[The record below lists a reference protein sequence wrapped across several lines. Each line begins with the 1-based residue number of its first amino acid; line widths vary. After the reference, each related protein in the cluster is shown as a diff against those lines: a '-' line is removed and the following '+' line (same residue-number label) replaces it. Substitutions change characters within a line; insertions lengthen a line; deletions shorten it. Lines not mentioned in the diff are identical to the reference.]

1 MLSFAQEIPS
11 MKGKKMSEVISYFDS
26 HSMMYSQEK
35 NVKKNEL
42 IMRALVAQ
50 SFSKDSTKEIN
61 KLLMLKFNSE
71 EVCYYSNHVFESNK
85 IIRMKNAP
93 AVPTSENLLVQ
104 AGSKGVM
111 ANVFTL
117 LGTGIT
123 IGGAVGNNLGTMLL
137 GGAFTLSGVIM
148 NMVAWQKVKQ
158 SGGQM
163 EIERKQREI
172 KPKPVIPQMKNPH
185 MNENGEFQIK

>member
-1 MLSFAQEIPS
+1 
-11 MKGKKMSEVISYFDS
+11 
-26 HSMMYSQEK
+26 
-35 NVKKNEL
+35 
-42 IMRALVAQ
+42 
-50 SFSKDSTKEIN
+50 
-61 KLLMLKFNSE
+61 
-71 EVCYYSNHVFESNK
+71 
-85 IIRMKNAP
+85 
-93 AVPTSENLLVQ
+93 
-104 AGSKGVM
+104 M